1 MFINKSPDG
10 KNNVCGKNIAYMR
23 KRLNI
28 SQRELAERLQLMGYD
43 MDKNA
48 IQRIESGQ
56 RFVTDIEIQAF
67 ADLFDVEIPVLFGK
81 DMTGQ

>member
-1 MFINKSPDG
+1 MFLNKSPDG
-10 KNNVCGKNIAYMR
+10 KNNVCGKNIAVMR
-23 KRLNI
+23 KRQNL

-67 ADLFDVEIPVLFGK
+67 ANLFQVEIPVLFRERK
-81 DMTGQ
+81 SD